1 MAVPEKFVNIGL
13 VGFTDKGEYDPE
25 SIYMMNDI
33 VHRNNSLWRCQVDN
47 TTGIEPEENHNWT
60 VFIRSSE
67 ELGGITATDSK
78 GIMGPEGERVSAQEL
93 MEKLSAP
100 EFEDFSQ
107 EGATVPEARTAVSK
121 ILSGVPIPKIFSKIK
136 AALMGLVTLGEMRA
150 FLVNNGLC
158 TEEGKYFLDA
168 AYGKTLKD
176 AIDSTNS
183 NLDNRMT
190 LNLILPQGNYIKN
203 EEYPLSIDLNKYAYF
218 VGMFNWNFSAVK
230 SRNWYDD
237 EYDSILFQVT
247 YSRTSDHVL
256 IIDLIQLS
264 FSRTRKILKFPS
276 IQSYVFENGT
286 VHYAELSEIWGCAIY
301 GMVSR

>member
-183 NLDNRMT
+183 NL
-190 LNLILPQGNYIKN
+190 G
-203 EEYPLSIDLNKYAYF
+203 S
-218 VGMFNWNFSAVK
+218 
-230 SRNWYDD
+230 
-237 EYDSILFQVT
+237 
-247 YSRTSDHVL
+247 
-256 IIDLIQLS
+256 
-264 FSRTRKILKFPS
+264 KFPS
-276 IQSYVFENGT
+276 DSEVRTRSELPNVTLIYWNNQGIHEGHFRLNISYDTFVDLTMTERSLWFSKTEGGVFLENKL
-286 VHYAELSEIWGCAIY
+286 VASFDN
-301 GMVSR
+301 

>member
-1 MAVPEKFVNIGL
+1 MAVPEKFVNIGI
-13 VGFTDKGEYDPE
+13 VGFTDKGEYAPE
-25 SIYMMNDI
+25 NIYMMNDI
-33 VHRNNSLWRCQVDN
+33 VHRDNGLWRCLVDN

-60 VFIRSSE
+60 VFIQSSK

-78 GIMGPEGERVSAQEL
+78 GIMGPEGEMVSAQEL

-107 EGATVPEARTAVSK
+107 EGAAVPDARTAVSK
-121 ILSGVPIPKIFSKIK
+121 ILSGVPIPKIFSKMK

-183 NLDNRMT
+183 NLA
-190 LNLILPQGNYIKN
+190 IKQSAFIPSIGIDVFYNNNIYKFGRVVCYNFQTDSVSLTNGKIIANVPGGFRPIVASIGIAAQEN
-203 EEYPLSIDLNKYAYF
+203 EELVAYNIYPDGN
-218 VGMFNWNFSAVK
+218 VV
-230 SRNWYDD
+230 
-237 EYDSILFQVT
+237 
-247 YSRTSDHVL
+247 
-256 IIDLIQLS
+256 
-264 FSRTRKILKFPS
+264 
-276 IQSYVFENGT
+276 
-286 VHYAELSEIWGCAIY
+286 IY
-301 GMVSR
+301 GSVNNKQIFISGAYIVAE

>member
-1 MAVPEKFVNIGL
+1 
-13 VGFTDKGEYDPE
+13 
-25 SIYMMNDI
+25 
-33 VHRNNSLWRCQVDN
+33 
-47 TTGIEPEENHNWT
+47 
-60 VFIRSSE
+60 
-67 ELGGITATDSK
+67 
-78 GIMGPEGERVSAQEL
+78 
-93 MEKLSAP
+93 
-100 EFEDFSQ
+100 
-107 EGATVPEARTAVSK
+107 
-121 ILSGVPIPKIFSKIK
+121 
-136 AALMGLVTLGEMRA
+136 
-150 FLVNNGLC
+150 
-158 TEEGKYFLDA
+158 
-168 AYGKTLKD
+168 
-176 AIDSTNS
+176 
-183 NLDNRMT
+183 MT

>member
-1 MAVPEKFVNIGL
+1 MTF
-13 VGFTDKGEYDPE
+13 
-25 SIYMMNDI
+25 
-33 VHRNNSLWRCQVDN
+33 
-47 TTGIEPEENHNWT
+47 
-60 VFIRSSE
+60 
-67 ELGGITATDSK
+67 
-78 GIMGPEGERVSAQEL
+78 
-93 MEKLSAP
+93 
-100 EFEDFSQ
+100 
-107 EGATVPEARTAVSK
+107 
-121 ILSGVPIPKIFSKIK
+121 
-136 AALMGLVTLGEMRA
+136 
-150 FLVNNGLC
+150 
-158 TEEGKYFLDA
+158 
-168 AYGKTLKD
+168 
-176 AIDSTNS
+176 S

>member
-1 MAVPEKFVNIGL
+1 MAVPEKFVNIGI
-13 VGFTDKGEYDPE
+13 VGFTDKGEYAPE
-25 SIYMMNDI
+25 NIYMMNDI
-33 VHRNNSLWRCQVDN
+33 VHRDNGLWRCLVDN

-60 VFIRSSE
+60 VFIQSSK

-78 GIMGPEGERVSAQEL
+78 GIMGPEGEMVSAQEL

-107 EGATVPEARTAVSK
+107 EGAAVPDARTAVSK
-121 ILSGVPIPKIFSKIK
+121 ILSGVPIPKIFSKMK

-183 NLDNRMT
+183 NLQEIGTVLQSSYVGPNILMT
-190 LNLILPQGNYIKN
+190 ELNH
-203 EEYPLSIDLNKYAYF
+203 
-218 VGMFNWNFSAVK
+218 
-230 SRNWYDD
+230 
-237 EYDSILFQVT
+237 EYDICTITLPKGKWLLIGCTLANGTLTFTYGSLFSGRSTQKNHQSNLAFGLAIVPDGIRSSILRLIVGGESEG
-247 YSRTSDHVL
+247 YS
-256 IIDLIQLS
+256 
-264 FSRTRKILKFPS
+264 
-276 IQSYVFENGT
+276 N
-286 VHYAELSEIWGCAIY
+286 SEIHTDSNYCGIKAIKI
-301 GMVSR
+301 G

>member
-1 MAVPEKFVNIGL
+1 
-13 VGFTDKGEYDPE
+13 
-25 SIYMMNDI
+25 
-33 VHRNNSLWRCQVDN
+33 
-47 TTGIEPEENHNWT
+47 
-60 VFIRSSE
+60 
-67 ELGGITATDSK
+67 
-78 GIMGPEGERVSAQEL
+78 
-93 MEKLSAP
+93 
-100 EFEDFSQ
+100 
-107 EGATVPEARTAVSK
+107 
-121 ILSGVPIPKIFSKIK
+121 
-136 AALMGLVTLGEMRA
+136 MGLVTLGEMRA